1 MSRPLRVAMIG
12 NYPVQRD
19 IVPGGVTAVAA
30 TLARGL
36 ARLPDV
42 EIHVVC
48 CQPDVE
54 HDHVETRDGA
64 TIHFLRHSGR
74 ATQVSNWREQRAA
87 IAGVMAELRP
97 DIAHA
102 QGLGLAT
109 AAAIDSERPFA
120 VSLHGILWKEA
131 GITQPSI
138 VKRLRGKVRARRAL
152 RQLLRT
158 TNVFITSNYAARM
171 LPAEGHF
178 RQFVVNNP
186 APDEVFAIRNQPT
199 SPHVLVVGG
208 LRHRKDPL
216 TALRAFARVLEAIP
230 NATMNFVGPPSN
242 TPFDEEVANEIRRLW
257 LEPKVKILGLVPDSA
272 LRAEYAKATVLLMT
286 SLEETAPVALGEACA
301 AGVPQIGTD
310 AGGIPDLIRDGETG
324 FVRPI
329 GDVEGLAER
338 IVAILRDQNLR
349 ERLAR
354 RAKEVGRTEF
364 SLDAIAR
371 KTVDAYREI
380 LRRESAPPS

>member
-1 MSRPLRVAMIG
+1 MRVAMIG

-36 ARLPDV
+36 ARVPGV
-42 EIHVVC
+42 QIHVVC

-54 HDHVETRDGA
+54 RDHTEEREGV
-64 TIHFLRHSGR
+64 TIHFLRHSDR

-87 IAGVMAELRP
+87 IARIMQSLRP

-102 QGLGLAT
+102 QGLGLST
-109 AAAIDSERPFA
+109 AAAIDSGLPFA

-131 GITQPSI
+131 SITHPSW
-138 VKRLRGKVRARRAL
+138 VKRLRGSIRARRAL
-152 RQLLRT
+152 RQLLQT

-171 LPAEGHF
+171 LPAEGTF

-186 APDEVFAIRNQPT
+186 APDEVFAIRNRPI
-199 SPHVLVVGG
+199 SPPHVLVVGG

-216 TALRAFARVLEAIP
+216 TAVRVFARTLQTIP
-230 NATMNFVGPPSN
+230 GATMHFVGPPSN
-242 TPFDEEVANEIRRLW
+242 TPYDREVENEIRRLW
-257 LEPKVKILGLVPDSA
+257 LEPQVKILGLVPDST
-272 LRAEYAKATVLLMT
+272 LRAEYAKASVLLIT
-286 SLEETAPVALGEACA
+286 SIEETAPVALGEACA

-310 AGGIPDLIRDGETG
+310 AGGIPDLIREGETG

-329 GDVEGLAER
+329 GDVEALAER
-338 IVAILRDQNLR
+338 LIAVLRDRDLR
-349 ERLAR
+349 DRLAN
-354 RAKEVGRTEF
+354 RAKEVGRAEF

-371 KTVDAYREI
+371 KTVVAYQEI
-380 LRRESAPPS
+380 LERERVPSS